1 LRWKRR
7 ISFQTACLQVYSHS
21 VQYKII
27 NYKLKTINLKRMGLI
42 KIFSGEEI
50 LAVTLKERLEESDI
64 NVVIR
69 NNNQANVLPSIQSA
83 KAVELFIQEIDF
95 GKANPVIEEFRLS
108 I

>member
-1 LRWKRR
+1 
-7 ISFQTACLQVYSHS
+7 
-21 VQYKII
+21 
-27 NYKLKTINLKRMGLI
+27 MGLI

-50 LAVTLKERLEESDI
+50 LAIGLKEKLEETNI

-69 NNNQANVLPSIQSA
+69 NNNQANVLPSIQTA

-95 GKANPVIEEFRLS
+95 GKANPIIEEFRLS

>member
-1 LRWKRR
+1 
-7 ISFQTACLQVYSHS
+7 
-21 VQYKII
+21 
-27 NYKLKTINLKRMGLI
+27 MGLI

-50 LAVTLKERLEESDI
+50 LAVTLKERLGESDI

>member
-1 LRWKRR
+1 
-7 ISFQTACLQVYSHS
+7 
-21 VQYKII
+21 
-27 NYKLKTINLKRMGLI
+27 MGLI

-50 LAVTLKERLEESDI
+50 LAFGLKEKLEETNI

-69 NNNQANVLPSIQSA
+69 NNNQANVLPSLQTA